1 MTALLKPYDDKVAE
15 LLKRYPGSTIV
26 TERLMHVHGLKRDN
40 EYAPHLALAA
50 FLAGSNEA
58 PAAVSYGTEGGAY
71 GEYGFPTVICGPGS
85 IDQAHGADEYISREQ
100 LDRGAAMLARVVD
113 WARAT

>member
-1 MTALLKPYDDKVAE
+1 VHVGVFQSGTARNIIPDAAELRFEVRPLPGAEVTALLKPYDDKVAE

-40 EYAPHLALAA
+40 ENAPHLALAA

-58 PAAVSYGTEGGAY
+58 P
-71 GEYGFPTVICGPGS
+71 
-85 IDQAHGADEYISREQ
+85 
-100 LDRGAAMLARVVD
+100 
-113 WARAT
+113 